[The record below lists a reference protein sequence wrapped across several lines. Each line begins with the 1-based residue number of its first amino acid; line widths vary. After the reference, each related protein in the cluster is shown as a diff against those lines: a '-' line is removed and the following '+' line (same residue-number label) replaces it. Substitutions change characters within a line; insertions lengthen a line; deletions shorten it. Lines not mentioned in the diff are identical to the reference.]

1 MFLNARFLI
10 LLLQVA
16 NSARVLESYKCW
28 SSAGMGVH
36 CDNYQ
41 EKKSLKLEHGRVEK
55 GSLSR
60 FVKDSDKDC
69 FSEWFSLKKLV
80 IWQVA
85 HQLAWPLEGF
95 FQALHFYASTHLTPP
110 AREIYFCVSCN
121 LESMTC
127 PNHWFTSKPKTMM
140 QIPMASVFI

>member
-1 MFLNARFLI
+1 MHKLETYNDWLVMDVMVKELKLKKFEIKHVMFLNARFLI

-16 NSARVLESYKCW
+16 NSAHVLESYKCW

-55 GSLSR
+55 GSLNR

-80 IWQVA
+80 I
-85 HQLAWPLEGF
+85 
-95 FQALHFYASTHLTPP
+95 
-110 AREIYFCVSCN
+110 
-121 LESMTC
+121 
-127 PNHWFTSKPKTMM
+127 
-140 QIPMASVFI
+140 